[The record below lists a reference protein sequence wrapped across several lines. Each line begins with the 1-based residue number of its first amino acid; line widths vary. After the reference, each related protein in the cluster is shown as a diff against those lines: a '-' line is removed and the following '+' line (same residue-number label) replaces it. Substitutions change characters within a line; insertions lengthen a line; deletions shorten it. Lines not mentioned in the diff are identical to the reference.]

1 MSVAPPP
8 LPVHLGAGAGAGD
21 SNQVEMGQKIA
32 DSWAQSEQ
40 HHAVSPDI
48 SARNV
53 PDMETVFDNV
63 LN

>member
-8 LPVHLGAGAGAGD
+8 LPVHLGAGAGD
-21 SNQVEMGQKIA
+21 SNQVEMGQQIA

-40 HHAVSPDI
+40 HRAVSPDI